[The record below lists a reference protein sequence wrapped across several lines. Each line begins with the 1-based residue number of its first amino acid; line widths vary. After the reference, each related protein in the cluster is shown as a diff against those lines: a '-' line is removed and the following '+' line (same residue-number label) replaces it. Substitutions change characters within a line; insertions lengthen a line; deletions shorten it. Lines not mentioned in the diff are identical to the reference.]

1 MLLNFHSNAIWH
13 IVHGLESSKFQEE
26 KNHLNVNRWKLEVS
40 DSSVLNKVPSSLS
53 P

>member
-26 KNHLNVNRWKLEVS
+26 KKPPECKQMKARSQWLFCA
-40 DSSVLNKVPSSLS
+40 
-53 P
+53 